1 MSGLTGYSVG
11 QPNYFLRFFAII
23 FLGLL
28 GMGIVLSWRSSLLFA
43 AEYQETPVSRQTL
56 EVKKQ
61 NQIKQQKL
69 LVRTKNR

>member
-43 AEYQETPVSRQTL
+43 AEYQEAPISRQTL